1 MKFRLIE
8 TYLFEDIAA
17 VKKQYSYIPE
27 EDFDKIIR
35 LDPTFDEARD
45 SVGKYGKWLLGLY
58 KKDNPLN
65 TPGTTT
71 FLQMYDE
78 VRNDNSKKIEKDIGK
93 FKSFRELYDAI
104 KNAEDVELSDRQK
117 LRKKQAN
124 KDYDLVWENDNWAI
138 FVPNTWEADVNLG
151 KGTRWCTA
159 DSREESGKKYY
170 DQYLREGGK
179 YYVIINKH
187 NKEDKYQFHFESKQF
202 MDKNDNSINIA
213 EFVDTSSAGGMRT
226 FFEKEGYEV
235 DDYARTE
242 FEDWDGVIDEL
253 FGYPG
258 EEVSIDASRNVIGVL
273 FGTDEDWYNIFSIID
288 ALNGYYTIE
297 DIYETLLYPYSNTV
311 IHTLQDTF
319 NDYDFQLPDE
329 LEDDWDLQENFLM
342 EFSEII
348 NNYITDYSL
357 EDLIGTNYPQSYFK
371 VEDNDLAII
380 MNRNVLRNEIIDFYA
395 IAYPELLLEYE
406 SAEDVIYDLT
416 EMARSEQMAESD
428 FRGVSDEEA
437 VLLTL
442 IGTDNLNCE
451 IDPSDLIS
459 NLVYYITAG
468 HAKEIIS
475 KLKNYF
481 ESEIENEV

>member
-1 MKFRLIE
+1 MKFKLVE

-17 VKKQYSYIPE
+17 VKRQYSYIPE

-35 LDPTFDEARD
+35 LDPTFDENRD

-65 TPGTTT
+65 TPGATT

-78 VRNDNSKKIEKDIGK
+78 IKNDNSKKIEKDIGK

-104 KNAEDVELSDRQK
+104 SSAEDVELSDRQK

-124 KDYDLVWENDNWAI
+124 KDYDIVWQNDNWAI

-151 KGTRWCTA
+151 KGTKWCTA

-202 MDKNDNSINIA
+202 MDKDDSPIDVA
-213 EFVDTSSAGGMRT
+213 EFVDASSAAGMRT
-226 FFEKEGYEV
+226 FFEHEGYEV

-242 FEDWDGVIDEL
+242 FEDWDEVIDRL

-258 EEVSIDASRNVIGVL
+258 EEVSINASVDVLGVL

-288 ALNGYYTIE
+288 ALNGYYTIG
-297 DIYETLLYPYSNTV
+297 DIYETLLYPHSNTV
-311 IHTLQDTF
+311 ISTLQDTF

-329 LEDDWDLQENFLM
+329 LEDDWDSQEEFLE
-342 EFSEII
+342 EFSKII
-348 NNYITDYSL
+348 NDYITDYYL
-357 EDLIGTNYPQSYFK
+357 EDLTGTNYPQSYFK
-371 VEDNDLAII
+371 VEDNNLTISMD
-380 MNRNVLRNEIIDFYA
+380 RNVLKNEIIDLYA
-395 IAYPELLLEYE
+395 YTVPELLLEYE
-406 SAEDVIYDLT
+406 SAGDVIYDLT
-416 EMARSEQMAESD
+416 QAAKAD

-437 VLLTL
+437 VLLMF
-442 IGTDNLNCE
+442 IGTDNLKCE
-451 IDPSDLIS
+451 IDPSELIS

-481 ESEIENEV
+481 ESGIENEV

>member
-1 MKFRLIE
+1 MKFRLVE
-8 TYLFEDIAA
+8 TFLLEDIAA
-17 VKKQYSYIPE
+17 VKKQYSHIPE

-35 LDPTFDEARD
+35 LDPTFDENRD

-58 KKDNPLN
+58 KKENPLDK
-65 TPGTTT
+65 PGYPVL
-71 FLQMYDE
+71 LQMYDE
-78 VRNDNSKKIEKDIGK
+78 IRNNPSKKIEKDIGR
-93 FKSFRELYDAI
+93 FKSFRELFDAI
-104 KNAEDVELSDRQK
+104 ENAEDVELSDRQK
-117 LRKKQAN
+117 LRQRQKN
-124 KDYDLVWENDNWAI
+124 KDYDIVWQNDNWAI

-151 KGTRWCTA
+151 KGTKWCTA

-179 YYVIINKH
+179 YYVVINKH
-187 NKEDKYQFHFESKQF
+187 NKEDKYQFHFESRQF
-202 MDKNDNSINIA
+202 MDKDDSPIDVA
-213 EFVDTSSAGGMRT
+213 EFVDASNAAGMRT
-226 FFEKEGYEV
+226 FFEHEGYEV

-242 FEDWDGVIDEL
+242 FEDWDGVIDGL
-253 FGYPG
+253 FGHPG
-258 EEVSIDASRNVIGVL
+258 EEVSINASVDILGVL

-311 IHTLQDTF
+311 INTLQDTF

-329 LEDDWDLQENFLM
+329 LEDDWDSQEKFLE
-342 EFSEII
+342 EFSKII
-348 NNYITDYSL
+348 NDYITDYSL
-357 EDLIGTNYPQSYFK
+357 EDLTGTNYPQSYFK
-371 VEDNDLAII
+371 VEDNDLTIS

-395 IAYPELLLEYE
+395 YADPELLLEYE

-416 EMARSEQMAESD
+416 QAAESD

-437 VLLTL
+437 VLLMF
-442 IGTDNLNCE
+442 IGTDNLKCE
-451 IDPSDLIS
+451 IDSSELIS

-481 ESEIENEV
+481 ESGIENEV